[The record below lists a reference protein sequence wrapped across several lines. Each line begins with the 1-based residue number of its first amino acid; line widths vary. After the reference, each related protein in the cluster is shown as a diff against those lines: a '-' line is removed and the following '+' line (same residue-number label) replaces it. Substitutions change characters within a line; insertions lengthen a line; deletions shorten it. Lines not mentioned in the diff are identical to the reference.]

1 MLLAKIMALLICRA
15 RDVARTTRHAR
26 HVTHDTSRTARH
38 GHAIFPVGGHPLRS
52 CITPPTSDKT
62 KLKLDK
68 EVGGGGGISERTR
81 EPNERTGG
89 TGERPESTSGP
100 RGASATDRGGIS
112 ERTRERH
119 ERTGGTSE
127 RPYMTSGP

>member
-1 MLLAKIMALLICRA
+1 MTILNSALHILVGFNRAKSLAREA
-15 RDVARTTRHAR
+15 
-26 HVTHDTSRTARH
+26 
-38 GHAIFPVGGHPLRS
+38 PVSESDLRS
-52 CITPPTSDKT
+52 TYKT

-127 RPYMTSGP
+127 RPYMTSP